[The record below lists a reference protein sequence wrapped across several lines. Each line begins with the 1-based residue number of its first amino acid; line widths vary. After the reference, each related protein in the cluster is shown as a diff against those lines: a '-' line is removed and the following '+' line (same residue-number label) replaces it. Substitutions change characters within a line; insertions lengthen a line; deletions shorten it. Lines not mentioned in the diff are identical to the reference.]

1 MTNLTLTL
9 NLAVAGPDG
18 LSEVERATFIG
29 LLEDYINMTFPSL
42 RTIGTKLD
50 GWQERERKAGTKI
63 VNH

>member
-9 NLAVAGPDG
+9 HLAVAGPNE
-18 LSEVERATFIG
+18 LTEVERATFIG

-42 RTIGTKLD
+42 RTIDTKLD
-50 GWQERERKAGTKI
+50 GWQERERQAGTKI

>member
-1 MTNLTLTL
+1 MTNLTVTL
-9 NLAVAGPDG
+9 NLAVAGEP
-18 LSEVERATFIG
+18 LNEIERAAFIG

-50 GWQERERKAGTKI
+50 GWQERERQAGTKI